1 MPSTLRNVWEA
12 TCICFKL
19 QSMGYRSSG
28 SSTSMF
34 MVHVGSCIRCAGRR
48 RFIFSRHRK
57 VVPPAAGKIDDSQE
71 CYEML

>member
-34 MVHVGSCIRCAGRR
+34 MVHAFDAPAGGGS
-48 RFIFSRHRK
+48 FSCHRHRK
-57 VVPPAAGKIDDSQE
+57 VVGKLASAGWKN
-71 CYEML
+71 